1 MSYRLK
7 LLFLATASCSSKV
20 ERVPAS
26 VRIEVRSM
34 PAMTIQKDGHPI
46 GKTPM
51 SFSQPGSNYPII
63 LRADWTE
70 RRYYVN
76 GQVINVPRM
85 AFRIVF
91 PNEIQTIDFTRS
103 HSATTA
109 K

>member
-7 LLFLATASCSSKV
+7 LLFLATASCSSGV
-20 ERVPAS
+20 EHVPKS

-34 PAMTIQKDGHPI
+34 PAMTIQKDGVPI
-46 GKTPM
+46 GKTPL
-51 SFSQPGSNYPII
+51 SLTQRGSNYPII
-63 LRADWTE
+63 LRADWSE
-70 RRYYVN
+70 RRYSVN
-76 GQVINVPRM
+76 GKVLDVPRT

-91 PNEIQTIDFTRS
+91 PYETQAVDFTRS

>member
-7 LLFLATASCSSKV
+7 LLCLAAVSCGSDV

-26 VRIEVRSM
+26 VRIEVRAM
-34 PAMTIQKDGHPI
+34 PAMKIQKDGHKI
-46 GKTPM
+46 GTTPL
-51 SFSQPGSNYPII
+51 SFTQPGSNYPII

-70 RRYYVN
+70 RRYYLN
-76 GQVINVPRM
+76 GRVAEVPRT

-91 PNEIQTIDFTRS
+91 PTETQAVDFKRAS
-103 HSATTA
+103 SATTA